1 MSNGTLTLVPAG
13 GLANRMKAI
22 VAAHCLC
29 QRTGGNLRV
38 VWFKDWALPARFD
51 DLFEPLAQPGLTLK
65 EATALDLALYDR
77 PRRRNLWLPKLPQRL
92 LFQSSIHE
100 NDITPLKNRQFDFD
114 AWARGRRCWM
124 SCYQEF
130 GQIDDALYAAM
141 FRPVGLVAQQV
152 ERRVSQFSPY
162 TIGMHIRRT
171 DNVRSIAES
180 PTHLFIEAGRR
191 ELAAHADLTIFLAT
205 DSEQVKAELR
215 HEFGSRLVTAQE
227 AATRSS
233 VAGIQ
238 DGLVDMLTLSR
249 TAHIYGSAGSSF
261 SPTAAKIGGCPL
273 TEVHV

>member
-1 MSNGTLTLVPAG
+1 MNNGTLTLVPAG

-22 VAAHCLC
+22 VAACCLC
-29 QRTGGNLRV
+29 RRTGGRLKV
-38 VWFKDWALPARFD
+38 VWFKDWALPARFS
-51 DLFEPLAQPGLTLK
+51 DLFEPLDLPELTLC
-65 EATALDLALYDR
+65 EAGTLDLALYDR
-77 PRRRNLWLPKLPQRL
+77 PRRRNLWLPSLPQRL
-92 LFQSSIHE
+92 LFQSAIHE
-100 NDITPLKNRQFDFD
+100 NDITALKAQGFDFE
-114 AWARGRRCWM
+114 AWAKGRKCWM

-130 GQIDDALYAAM
+130 GQVDDSLYARM
-141 FRPVGLVAQQV
+141 FRPVGMVAENVAQR
-152 ERRVSQFSPY
+152 ERNFSPY

-191 ELAAHADLTIFLAT
+191 ELAAHADLAIFLAT
-205 DSEQVKAELR
+205 DSEEVKDEMRRA
-215 HEFGSRLVTAQE
+215 FGPRIITAQE

-238 DGLVDMLTLSR
+238 DGLVDMFTLSR

-273 TEVHV
+273 TEVHI